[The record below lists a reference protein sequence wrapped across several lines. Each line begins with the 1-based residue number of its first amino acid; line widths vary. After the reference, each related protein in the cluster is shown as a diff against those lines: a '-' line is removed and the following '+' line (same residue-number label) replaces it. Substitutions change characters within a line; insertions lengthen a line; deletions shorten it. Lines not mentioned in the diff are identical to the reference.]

1 MKKIDVKF
9 RNPYNNCILSKIIF
23 HQYLPKFIRTF
34 DLMGSQ
40 TDRFRYEVF
49 QNLILRPINTGFLR
63 PAVATVPT
71 VYGIE
76 TSTMKQIE
84 ERFGPLQQYLPF
96 TVLKRTMDIR
106 QISIVS
112 KLQQYL
118 PFTVLKPVRFYNH
131 LTDFFGSC
139 NSTYRLR
146 Y

>member
-1 MKKIDVKF
+1 MMKKIDVKF

-49 QNLILRPINTGFLR
+49 QNLILRPMNTGLLR

-76 TSTMKQIE
+76 TLN
-84 ERFGPLQQYLPF
+84 F
-96 TVLKRTMDIR
+96 
-106 QISIVS
+106 SINTI
-112 KLQQYL
+112 YEAIC
-118 PFTVLKPVRFYNH
+118 
-131 LTDFFGSC
+131 C

>member
-1 MKKIDVKF
+1 MMKKIDVKF

-76 TSTMKQIE
+76 TMRRKQYACIDFNLVATVPTVYGIE
-84 ERFGPLQQYLPF
+84 TIARFDPHRLNF
-96 TVLKRTMDIR
+96 FVATV
-106 QISIVS
+106 
-112 KLQQYL
+112 
-118 PFTVLKPVRFYNH
+118 PTVYGIETR
-131 LTDFFGSC
+131 
-139 NSTYRLR
+139 
-146 Y
+146 

>member
-1 MKKIDVKF
+1 MMKKIDVKF

-76 TSTMKQIE
+76 TAKIVKFSVINKTVATVPTVYGIE
-84 ERFGPLQQYLPF
+84 TIARFDPHRLNF
-96 TVLKRTMDIR
+96 FVATV
-106 QISIVS
+106 
-112 KLQQYL
+112 
-118 PFTVLKPVRFYNH
+118 PTVYGIETR
-131 LTDFFGSC
+131 
-139 NSTYRLR
+139 
-146 Y
+146 

>member
-49 QNLILRPINTGFLR
+49 QNLILRPMNTGLLR

-76 TSTMKQIE
+76 TIH
-84 ERFGPLQQYLPF
+84 RFDYHINHLSWLQQYLPF
-96 TVLKRTMDIR
+96 TVLK
-106 QISIVS
+106 
-112 KLQQYL
+112 L
-118 PFTVLKPVRFYNH
+118 
-131 LTDFFGSC
+131 
-139 NSTYRLR
+139 
-146 Y
+146 

>member
-76 TSTMKQIE
+76 TFIANPTYQVRTVATVPTIYGIE
-84 ERFGPLQQYLPF
+84 TY
-96 TVLKRTMDIR
+96 
-106 QISIVS
+106 
-112 KLQQYL
+112 
-118 PFTVLKPVRFYNH
+118 VRCRRLRMLF
-131 LTDFFGSC
+131 LSC
-139 NSTYRLR
+139 NSIYCLR
-146 Y
+146 YA

>member
-76 TSTMKQIE
+76 TLKKKVMVMMCILVATVPTVYGIE
-84 ERFGPLQQYLPF
+84 
-96 TVLKRTMDIR
+96 T
-106 QISIVS
+106 
-112 KLQQYL
+112 
-118 PFTVLKPVRFYNH
+118 
-131 LTDFFGSC
+131 
-139 NSTYRLR
+139 
-146 Y
+146 

>member
-76 TSTMKQIE
+76 TFDEFWNAVKD
-84 ERFGPLQQYLPF
+84 LP
-96 TVLKRTMDIR
+96 
-106 QISIVS
+106 

-118 PFTVLKPVRFYNH
+118 PFTVLK
-131 LTDFFGSC
+131 L
-139 NSTYRLR
+139 
-146 Y
+146 

>member
-76 TSTMKQIE
+76 TFHDLFLLS
-84 ERFGPLQQYLPF
+84 
-96 TVLKRTMDIR
+96 
-106 QISIVS
+106 
-112 KLQQYL
+112 
-118 PFTVLKPVRFYNH
+118 
-131 LTDFFGSC
+131 
-139 NSTYRLR
+139 
-146 Y
+146 